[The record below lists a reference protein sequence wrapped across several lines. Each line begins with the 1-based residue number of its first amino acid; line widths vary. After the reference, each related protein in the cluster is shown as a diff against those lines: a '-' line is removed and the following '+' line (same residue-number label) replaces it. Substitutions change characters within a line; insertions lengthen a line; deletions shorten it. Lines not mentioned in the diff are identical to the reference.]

1 MKDEDERG
9 THRLSPTP
17 MMLLLIQH
25 RAVVDANLCLVCRKH
40 GCIFASDMAYGVY
53 QLSGLLRENV
63 VPRYKKARNLTG
75 YSSRSSQQM
84 SAGVSSGPLFY
95 LFLCP
100 SFLSFVVAHFFSAR
114 FLNPAYKRFRWLAP
128 PPVLLQLH
136 RMCCT

>member
-40 GCIFASDMAYGVY
+40 GCIIASDMAYGVY
-53 QLSGLLRENV
+53 QRLVEGERSTHVQEGAQLDGILFEEFSTNERWRIFRSPLS
-63 VPRYKKARNLTG
+63 PFF
-75 YSSRSSQQM
+75 M
-84 SAGVSSGPLFY
+84 SI
-95 LFLCP
+95 
-100 SFLSFVVAHFFSAR
+100 FLSFVVAHFFSAR

-128 PPVLLQLH
+128 PVLLQLH